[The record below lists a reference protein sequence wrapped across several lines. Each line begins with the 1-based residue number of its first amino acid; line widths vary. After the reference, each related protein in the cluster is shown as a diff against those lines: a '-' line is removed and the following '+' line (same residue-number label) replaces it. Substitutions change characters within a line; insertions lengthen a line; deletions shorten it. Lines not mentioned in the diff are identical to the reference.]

1 MLFGEFYFDKAVNS
15 VAKGKSLYTAAFKY
29 SFIFSH
35 QCFLKLAS
43 VEYNKNGWNGIG
55 LYVYAFLM
63 IANCGIYAIAW
74 QKAIKK
80 FSLSTAY
87 ANKSVSLLWSQIWAV
102 IIFHE
107 NLSVQ
112 NIIGILVVLAGVWTV
127 QKYE

>member
-1 MLFGEFYFDKAVNS
+1 MLQRGKAYIQLHLNILLFSLTS
-15 VAKGKSLYTAAFKY
+15 V
-29 SFIFSH
+29 FS
-35 QCFLKLAS
+35 KLAS

-63 IANCGIYAIAW
+63 IANCGIYAITW